1 MMKNTE
7 ISIVVVLYNESP
19 KPYVFDAK
27 DYNVILVDNTPNRNL
42 KISGTN
48 IHYIPLLENTG
59 IAKALNVGF
68 KTAKEFSSK
77 WVLTMDQDSELCPDM
92 IPEYIKFL
100 SSNNEKIGLLA
111 PLINMYAGE
120 EKQVSN
126 TYYRIDEA
134 ITSGSLIS
142 VEAFDNVGGF
152 KEELFIDGVDF
163 EFCWNLNKHG
173 YSIYQLNS
181 VVMQH
186 QLGETKEYK
195 LFGKHLFYVTNH
207 NFIRR
212 YYMTRNSLYIKEMYA
227 DIMPKPSF
235 LESLGV
241 VSLFKIIFFE
251 KDVVRKLK
259 AIKLGKLDFKKNKF
273 GKYEHT
279 L

>member
-1 MMKNTE
+1 MNL
-7 ISIVVVLYNESP
+7 SIIVVLYNALP
-19 KPYVFDAK
+19 KAYIFDIEQ
-27 DYNVILVDNTPNRNL
+27 YNVIIVDNTPNRNL
-42 KISGTN
+42 AIGGEN
-48 IHYIPLLENTG
+48 ITYIPLMDNLG
-59 IAKALNVGF
+59 IAKALNEGF
-68 KTAKEFSSK
+68 MIAKSK
-77 WVLTMDQDSELCPDM
+77 GAEWVLTMDQDSELRPDM
-92 IPEYIKFL
+92 IPEYIQFL
-100 SSNNEKIGLLA
+100 RSNNEKIGLLA

-142 VEAFDNVGGF
+142 MEAFDNVGGF

-163 EFCWNLNKHG
+163 EFCWNLKKHG

-195 LFGKHLFYVTNH
+195 LFGKHIFYVTNH

-212 YYMTRNSLYIKEMYA
+212 YYMTRNSLYIRYLYA
-227 DIMPKPSF
+227 DIMPKPSI
-235 LESLGV
+235 LESLGI
-241 VSLFKIIFFE
+241 VSLFKIVFFE
-251 KDVVRKLK
+251 KDVIRKFK
-259 AIKLGKLDFKKNKF
+259 AIKLGQQDFKNNKF
-273 GKYEHT
+273 GKYDHN

>member
-1 MMKNTE
+1 MKNTD
-7 ISIVVVLYNESP
+7 ISIVVVLYNEYP
-19 KPYVFDAK
+19 KQYVFDAK
-27 DYNVILVDNTPNRNL
+27 DFNVILVDNTPNRNL

-48 IHYIPLLENTG
+48 IHYIPLWENTG

-68 KTAKEFSSK
+68 KTAKELNSK
-77 WVLTMDQDSELCPDM
+77 WVLTMDQDSELRPDM
-92 IPEYIKFL
+92 IPEYIQFL
-100 SSNNEKIGLLA
+100 RSNNEKIGMLA

-142 VEAFDNVGGF
+142 MEAFDNVGGF

-163 EFCWNLNKHG
+163 EFCWNLKKHG

-212 YYMTRNSLYIKEMYA
+212 YYMTRNSLYIRELYA

-235 LESLGV
+235 VESLGV
-241 VSLFKIIFFE
+241 VSLFKIVFFE

-259 AIKLGKLDFKKNKF
+259 AIKLGKLDFKNNKF

>member
-1 MMKNTE
+1 MN
-7 ISIVVVLYNESP
+7 ISIIVVLYNALP
-19 KPYVFDAK
+19 KAYIFDIEQC
-27 DYNVILVDNTPNRNL
+27 NVIIVDNTPNRNL
-42 KISGTN
+42 AIGGEN
-48 IHYIPLLENTG
+48 ITYIPLMDNLG
-59 IAKALNVGF
+59 IAKALNEGF
-68 KTAKEFSSK
+68 MIAKSK
-77 WVLTMDQDSELCPDM
+77 GAEWALTMDQDSELRPDM
-92 IPEYIKFL
+92 IPEYIQFL
-100 SSNNEKIGLLA
+100 RSNNEKIGLLA

-142 VEAFDNVGGF
+142 MEAFDNVGGF

-163 EFCWNLNKHG
+163 EFCWNLKKHG

-212 YYMTRNSLYIKEMYA
+212 YYMTRNSLYIRYLYA
-227 DIMPKPSF
+227 DIMPKPSI
-235 LESLGV
+235 LESLGI
-241 VSLFKIIFFE
+241 VSLFKIVFFE
-251 KDVVRKLK
+251 KDVIRKFK
-259 AIKLGKLDFKKNKF
+259 AIKLGQQDFKNNKF
-273 GKYEHT
+273 GKYDHN